1 MHGKIWFYTYPSE
14 KMENL
19 TLDDCTFY
27 GKTNGAIQV
36 TDFNTI
42 NQGDNYIFYSKEEQ
56 PKAQA
61 GEYTRIPLG
70 RFDKGLNVGFV
81 YRGTDRPQ
89 SVSYTHLDV
98 YKRQAQVIVL
108 GFTICQKD
116 AKTG

>member
-1 MHGKIWFYTYPSE
+1 MTAPS
-14 KMENL
+14 ME
-19 TLDDCTFY
+19 
-27 GKTNGAIQV
+27 KTNGAIQV

-89 SVSYTHLDV
+89 FSTPALNGPDNNKVPDNGTFSHNYVGHTLK
-98 YKRQAQVIVL
+98 YGNSSFKIE
-108 GFTICQKD
+108 K
-116 AKTG
+116 KT

>member
-1 MHGKIWFYTYPSE
+1 MSKGNSNMHGKIWFYTYPSE

-61 GEYTRIPLG
+61 GEYTEYPWERLTTRAQRSLRISS
-70 RFDKGLNVGFV
+70 
-81 YRGTDRPQ
+81 TDR
-89 SVSYTHLDV
+89 ST
-98 YKRQAQVIVL
+98 VL
-108 GFTICQKD
+108 HSGIKW
-116 AKTG
+116 AG